1 MSARQQSVPAANP
14 ARWGVVPY
22 ITAWSSEVTPPYGL
36 VIRNG
41 RLAYVD
47 ESPYDRDQAGVLW
60 ARMRISPGV
69 GRPQFKNVH
78 YLRQRLAM
86 RKLLCQV
93 CGTPCGKDAV
103 WMLSAQEYQNAEGPW
118 PAPVLTA
125 HPPLCP
131 NCVERSARMCPHLKG
146 GHVVLR
152 ASRFAPAAVS
162 GMLYEATPAGLKQLE
177 RATIEY
183 GDPWAPWMRASQV
196 HMRLEEYTV
205 LAPGPLA

>member
-1 MSARQQSVPAANP
+1 MTS

-22 ITAWSSEVTPPYGL
+22 VTAWSSEEAPPYNVVVRG
-36 VIRNG
+36 G
-41 RLAYVD
+41 RIGYAD
-47 ESPYDRDQAGVLW
+47 ETQYDRDSVGVLW
-60 ARMRISPGV
+60 ARMGISPRV

-93 CGTPCGKDAV
+93 CGTRCGDDGV
-103 WMLSAQEYQNAEGPW
+103 WVLSAQEYENGEGPW

-125 HPPLCP
+125 QPPLCP
-131 NCVERSARMCPHLKG
+131 GCVERSARLCPHLRG

-152 ASRFAPAAVS
+152 ASRFRPAAVS
-162 GMLYEATPAGLKQLE
+162 GMLYEPTPVGLRAVGRETVALDSPWVRWL
-177 RATIEY
+177 RAT
-183 GDPWAPWMRASQV
+183 QL

-205 LAPGPLA
+205 LEPGSSA